1 MTAYFD
7 SSVLVA
13 VYVAEV
19 DSEAARRALSAEPQ
33 APFTPLHELE
43 VRNAFRLRAGRKRI
57 TPLEAA
63 VVASHL
69 DDDIAARR
77 LVQVPIDLYEVFT
90 RAEKLSARHSKR
102 LLTRSLD
109 ILHVAAALE
118 LKCTR
123 FLSLDARQV
132 RLAHAAGL
140 NAINLSVSRRAT
152 RTSKPR
158 PLTS

>member
-19 DSEAARRALSAEPQ
+19 GSEAARRALSAEPQ
-33 APFTPLHELE
+33 APCTPLHELE
-43 VRNAFRLRAGRKRI
+43 VRNAFRLQVGRKRI
-57 TPLEAA
+57 TSREAA
-63 VVASHL
+63 AVASQL

-90 RAEKLSARHSKR
+90 RAEKLSERHSRR

-109 ILHVAAALE
+109 VLHVAAALE
-118 LKCTR
+118 LSCGR
-123 FLSLDARQV
+123 FVSFDARQV

-140 NAINLSVSRRAT
+140 EAIDLSVSRRGT
-152 RTSKPR
+152 HTS
-158 PLTS
+158 

>member
-19 DSEAARRALSAEPQ
+19 GSEAARRALSAESQ
-33 APFTPLHELE
+33 APCTPLHELE
-43 VRNAFRLRAGRKRI
+43 VRNAFRLLVGRKRI
-57 TPLEAA
+57 TPREAVA
-63 VVASHL
+63 VESHL

-77 LVQVPIDLYEVFT
+77 LVQVPIDLYEVFV
-90 RAEKLSARHSKR
+90 RAEKLSARHSKQ

-118 LKCTR
+118 LSCGR
-123 FLSLDARQV
+123 FVSFDARQV
-132 RLAHAAGL
+132 RLARAAGL
-140 NAINLSVSRRAT
+140 NAINLSVPRRGT
-152 RTSKPR
+152 RTS
-158 PLTS
+158 

>member
-1 MTAYFD
+1 MTTYFD

-33 APFTPLHELE
+33 APFTPLHELDM
-43 VRNAFRLRAGRKRI
+43 RNAFRLLVGRKRI
-57 TPLEAA
+57 TSREAA
-63 VVASHL
+63 AVASHL

-118 LKCTR
+118 LECTR
-123 FLSLDARQV
+123 FVSLDARQL

-140 NAINLSVSRRAT
+140 DAINVSMSRRGT
-152 RTSKPR
+152 RRS
-158 PLTS
+158 

>member
-1 MTAYFD
+1 
-7 SSVLVA
+7 
-13 VYVAEV
+13 
-19 DSEAARRALSAEPQ
+19 
-33 APFTPLHELE
+33 
-43 VRNAFRLRAGRKRI
+43 VRNAFRLLVGRKRI
-57 TPLEAA
+57 TSREAA
-63 VVASHL
+63 AVASHL

-118 LKCTR
+118 LECTR
-123 FLSLDARQV
+123 FVSLDARQL

-140 NAINLSVSRRAT
+140 DAINVSMSRRGT
-152 RTSKPR
+152 RRS
-158 PLTS
+158 

>member
-140 NAINLSVSRRAT
+140 NAINLSVPRRAT